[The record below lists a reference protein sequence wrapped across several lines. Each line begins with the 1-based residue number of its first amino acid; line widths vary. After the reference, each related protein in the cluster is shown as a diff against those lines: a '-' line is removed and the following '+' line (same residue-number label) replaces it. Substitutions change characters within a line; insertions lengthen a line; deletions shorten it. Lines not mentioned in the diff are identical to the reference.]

1 MLLSTFIYKF
11 YDLRWLLL
19 VEDGDNF
26 ISVLK
31 ILNIIWRPLWV
42 GNLLDTQRTVTL
54 FLLFA
59 FGTPHKC

>member
-1 MLLSTFIYKF
+1 MLLSIFIYKF

-19 VEDGDNF
+19 VDGDNF
-26 ISVLK
+26 ISILNM
-31 ILNIIWRPLWV
+31 LNIIFRPLWV

>member
-31 ILNIIWRPLWV
+31 ILNII
-42 GNLLDTQRTVTL
+42 
-54 FLLFA
+54 
-59 FGTPHKC
+59 

>member
-1 MLLSTFIYKF
+1 MLLSIFIYKF

-19 VEDGDNF
+19 VDGDNF
-26 ISVLK
+26 ISILNM
-31 ILNIIWRPLWV
+31 LNIIFRPLWV

-59 FGTPHKC
+59 LI